1 MILLNSKIINPKF
14 SETLQLYNNG
24 LTNYLIKCPCC
35 GSTELISHGYYK
47 RNVIF
52 ESCNQLI
59 TKRITI
65 KRVKCKNCKHT
76 HALLPIDVIPY
87 KQATFSIIITCLY
100 DENYFNF
107 TFFSY
112 DVRQKW
118 IKQYKYFLP
127 YIRTILNHSNKIF
140 SIIKRNFNE
149 FYHQFYLKTKKI
161 IFMLRSGNYN
171 IGLL

>member
-1 MILLNSKIINPKF
+1 MVLLNSRIINPKF
-14 SETLQLYNNG
+14 YETLQLYNNG

-35 GSTELISHGYYK
+35 GSTNLVSHGYYK

-52 ESCNQLI
+52 EYNNQLT

-76 HALLPIDVIPY
+76 HALLPMDIIPY
-87 KQATFSIIITCLY
+87 KQVLLSIIITCIY
-100 DENYFNF
+100 DEDYFNS

-127 YIRTILNHSNKIF
+127 YIRTILNHSDKIF
-140 SIIKRNFNE
+140 STIKNNFNE
-149 FYHQFYLKTKKI
+149 FYHQFYLKTNKI
-161 IFMLRSGNYN
+161 LFMLRYGFFNV
-171 IGLL
+171 GLL

>member
-1 MILLNSKIINPKF
+1 MILLNSRIINPKF
-14 SETLQLYNNG
+14 YQTLQLYDNG

-35 GSTELISHGYYK
+35 DSTNLVTHGYYK

-52 ESCNQLI
+52 EYNNQLI
-59 TKRITI
+59 IKRITI

-76 HALLPIDVIPY
+76 HALLPMDIIPY
-87 KQATFSIIITCLY
+87 KQVLLSIIITCIY
-100 DENYFNF
+100 DEEYFNS

-127 YIRTILNHSNKIF
+127 YIRTILNRSDNIF
-140 SIIKRNFNE
+140 STIKNNFNE
-149 FYHQFYLKTKKI
+149 FYQQFYLKTNKI
-161 IFMLRSGNYN
+161 LFMLRYGFFNV
-171 IGLL
+171 GLL

>member
-1 MILLNSKIINPKF
+1 MILLNSRKINPKF
-14 SETLQLYNNG
+14 YETLQLYNNG

-52 ESCNQLI
+52 EYNSQLV

-76 HALLPIDVIPY
+76 HALLPIDIIPY
-87 KQATFSIIITCLY
+87 KQVTLSVIITCIY
-100 DENYFNF
+100 NENYFNS
-107 TFFSY
+107 TIFSY
-112 DVRQKW
+112 EVRQKW

-140 SIIKRNFNE
+140 LIIKDNFNK
-149 FYHQFYLKTKKI
+149 FYQQFYLKTNKI
-161 IFMLRSGNYN
+161 LFMLRKGNFN